1 MDKEQYSA
9 AVSAIADATYAL
21 IWQYL
26 KGDEYLFEP
35 HLREVGGSYLEHRG
49 KCLRPALVTFCCEA
63 VGGSAE
69 LARPAAAAVEMF
81 HTWTLMHDD
90 VIDHDDI
97 RRGRPT
103 AHVRGN
109 SLALNELHLNSDAAR
124 EYGVDLAILGGDY
137 IQGAA
142 ADMLMN
148 LGTEPRVTLA
158 LARRMCG
165 KLNAELLAGE
175 QLDVRLSQTPW
186 SEITEDAVM
195 KMMRG
200 KTSALLSYCA
210 EAGICIGEGSIPLES
225 VTAAKMSEFAMNCGL
240 AFQMK
245 DDLLGV
251 FGDESKF
258 GKPIGS
264 DIREGKRTVLML
276 KAMEGA
282 TALERNR
289 LESILGRADA
299 MAEEIAEARTIV
311 AKTNADK
318 AVAELSDRFIDKA
331 LSILAGTLTDSD
343 AKECLRHW
351 TLSLVAR
358 SV

>member
-1 MDKEQYSA
+1 MNKEQYSA
-9 AVSAIADATYAL
+9 TIGAIADATYSL

-26 KGDEYLFEP
+26 KGDENLFEP

-49 KCLRPALVTFCCEA
+49 KCLRPALLTFCCEA
-63 VGGSAE
+63 VGGNAE
-69 LARPAAAAVEMF
+69 QARHAAAAVEMF

-103 AHVRGN
+103 AHIRGTT
-109 SLALNELHLNSDAAR
+109 LAQNELHLLSGAAQ
-124 EYGVDLAILGGDY
+124 EYGIDLAILGGDY

-142 ADMLMN
+142 ADMLMS
-148 LGTEPRVTLA
+148 LSASPEVTLA

-175 QLDVRLSQTPW
+175 QLDVRLSVTPW
-186 SEITEDAVM
+186 REINEESVM

-210 EAGICIGEGSIPLES
+210 EAGICIGEASVPQKSIR
-225 VTAAKMSEFAMNCGL
+225 AAKMSEFAMNCGL

-251 FGDESKF
+251 FGDEAKF

-276 KAMEGA
+276 RAMEGA
-282 TALERNR
+282 TAAERSR
-289 LESILGRADA
+289 LEKLLGKADA
-299 MAEEIAEARTIV
+299 TADEIAEAREIV
-311 AKTNADK
+311 TRTGADK
-318 AVAELSDRFIDKA
+318 AVEELSDKFIDKA
-331 LSILAGTLTDSD
+331 KTILEETLPESE
-343 AKECLRHW
+343 AKDCLRHW

-358 SV
+358 AV